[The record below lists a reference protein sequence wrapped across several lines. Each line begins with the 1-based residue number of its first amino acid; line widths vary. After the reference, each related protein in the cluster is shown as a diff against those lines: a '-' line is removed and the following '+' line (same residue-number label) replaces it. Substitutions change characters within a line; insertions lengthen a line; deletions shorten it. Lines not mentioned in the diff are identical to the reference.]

1 MMRTPPT
8 RPAAMLKASR
18 WLTVLALLLGST
30 AHADPLIEEL
40 AQRERAFAAHARSAG
55 VRSAFLAAIAP
66 QAVLFRPG
74 PVHGPS
80 WQSAQGEAGFQLLW
94 CPSLAAVSAAGDL
107 GASIGPYS
115 LRLPDKAEDAGQGR
129 FFSIWE
135 RQPEGG
141 WKLLVDI
148 GSSEPREQCPDRIAA
163 LAPGE
168 ALPADAPAAQR
179 EQRWQALLAVDLAR
193 NGDAGA
199 GDAEAD
205 RLILRDQPARIDVA
219 APLLQTG
226 ARLAH
231 AGDLAAT
238 WGAIGDPAVAGY
250 LRLWAWRAGRWQLQV
265 ERAR

>member
-1 MMRTPPT
+1 MPNLSPRFT
-8 RPAAMLKASR
+8 A
-18 WLTVLALLLGST
+18 LALLLGAT
-30 AHADPLIEEL
+30 AHADPRIEEL
-40 AQRERAFAAHARSAG
+40 AQRERAFAAHAQSAG
-55 VRSAFLAAIAP
+55 VRSAFLAAMAA

-94 CPSLAAVSAAGDL
+94 CPGIAAVSAAGDL

-135 RQPEGG
+135 RQPDGT

-148 GSSEPREQCPDRIAA
+148 GSSEPREQCPARIAA

-179 EQRWQALLAVDLAR
+179 QQRWRDLLAIDLAR
-193 NGDAGA
+193 NGDGRS
-199 GDAEAD
+199 GPVDGE
-205 RLILRDQPARIDVA
+205 LMVLHDQPASSNDA
-219 APLLQTG
+219 APLRQTG

-238 WGAIGDPAVAGY
+238 WGAIGDPATAGY